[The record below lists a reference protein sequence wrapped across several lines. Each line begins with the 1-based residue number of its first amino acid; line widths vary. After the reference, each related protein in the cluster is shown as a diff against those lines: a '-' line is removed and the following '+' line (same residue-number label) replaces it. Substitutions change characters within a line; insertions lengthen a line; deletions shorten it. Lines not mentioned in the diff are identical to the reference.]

1 VLNSAVVGFANSRSI
16 AVKVKL
22 AKAGWQEYPRYMTGP
37 KRFTGTNAAPQDMTI
52 TICDMYNYHAFTSVD
67 PEALRWNI
75 MKHAAPFSRY
85 EENSAVE
92 YHTAFI
98 LGI

>member
-1 VLNSAVVGFANSRSI
+1 
-16 AVKVKL
+16 
-22 AKAGWQEYPRYMTGP
+22 
-37 KRFTGTNAAPQDMTI
+37 
-52 TICDMYNYHAFTSVD
+52 
-67 PEALRWNI
+67 

-92 YHTAFI
+92 YHTAFL